1 MTIRLYSFAKRQNST
16 KQPLLADLVTTLN
29 GELKTDCSVLSP
41 VVIIEVPS
49 GVDLFTDAINY
60 AYIPDLG
67 RRYWVVDII
76 LKADKLAELH
86 LSVDVLGSY
95 KTPIGNSTQYVYRA
109 ASLKNGYITD
119 NTYPITN
126 NVVVNTDD
134 ISIEL
139 PWTMTNPGDIT
150 EGYYVIGV
158 INGDANAIG
167 CVSYYVFDQTGFA
180 DIRNKLMSNVN
191 YTGMTFSEIEQ
202 PLYKSLYNPFQYIS
216 SVMWF
221 PMKPPSAVPTSLY
234 IDFGFFHLT
243 PLASHVW
250 LLDDSTVT
258 YTSGSLNTF
267 NHPQLSEGYY
277 YNCAPFTQRRISM
290 QPFGDI
296 DLDCSK
302 LLDVNHVIK
311 LRFWVDF
318 ITGLSTLRVFENTTG
333 DVLGGSAGQL
343 GVPLNISQVTQ
354 SAFALAVGGMAG
366 SINTSADNFLNSI
379 PSGRQPQFGQ
389 RVLDFVSNTFDKWAD
404 KTISAIGNAALT
416 PTILTKGTNGSL
428 LNCVVPPIYE
438 TKCFLT
444 TSPDYARY
452 GAPLCTTKTINTL
465 SGFIQCTNA
474 RFELAGL
481 YDAEISAIESYM
493 NAGFF
498 YE

>member
-1 MTIRLYSFAKRQNST
+1 MTIRLYSFSKRQNST
-16 KQPLLADLVTTLN
+16 AQPVVADLVTTLS
-29 GELKTDCSVLSP
+29 GELKADCSVLAP
-41 VVIIEVPS
+41 VVIIEVPT

-67 RRYWVVDII
+67 RRYWINDIV

-134 ISIEL
+134 ITVEL
-139 PWTMTNPGDIT
+139 PWSMLNPGDIA

-158 INGDANAIG
+158 TNGDQDAIG

-180 DIRNKLMSNVN
+180 DIRNKLMANVT
-191 YTGMTFSEIEQ
+191 YTQMTFTQIEE

-221 PMKPPSAVPTSLY
+221 PMKPPTATLQSLY

-250 LLDDSTVT
+250 LLDDSTET
-258 YTSGSLNTF
+258 YTSGALNTF

-277 YNCAPFTQRRISM
+277 YNCEPFTQRRISM

-302 LLDVNHVIK
+302 MLDVNHVIK

-318 ITGLSTLRVFENTTG
+318 VTGLVTLRVFENTTG

-343 GVPLNISQVTQ
+343 GVPLNIAQMSQGAIALLSGGVT
-354 SAFALAVGGMAG
+354 G
-366 SINTSADNFLNSI
+366 SFRTAANDFLNSI
-379 PSGRQPQFGQ
+379 PQGRQPTVGQ
-389 RVLDFVSNTFDKWAD
+389 KVLDFEANTIGKWMD
-404 KTISAIGNAALT
+404 KTFSAIGNATVT
-416 PTILTKGTNGSL
+416 PTLLTKGTNGSF

-444 TSPDYARY
+444 TAPDYARY

-481 YDAEISAIESYM
+481 YDSELSAIESYM